1 MWSFANSISGEGPSY
16 AALGRGTVKR
26 PKSSGK
32 FETYLEHVA
41 LLRMARDSFFRF
53 VSGPSRPDTHP
64 QAPKRRAWE
73 ALTQTQRR
81 QTLAEAGWGWR
92 QSFELVALGNFE
104 AEIISH

>member
-1 MWSFANSISGEGPSY
+1 MWSFANSMVFRAKGRPMP
-16 AALGRGTVKR
+16 LGRGPVKR
-26 PKSSGK
+26 AKSSGK

-73 ALTQTQRR
+73 ALTLTQRR
-81 QTLAEAGWGWR
+81 QTLAEAGCWGWPEFR
-92 QSFELVALGNFE
+92 IGNGLP
-104 AEIISH
+104 